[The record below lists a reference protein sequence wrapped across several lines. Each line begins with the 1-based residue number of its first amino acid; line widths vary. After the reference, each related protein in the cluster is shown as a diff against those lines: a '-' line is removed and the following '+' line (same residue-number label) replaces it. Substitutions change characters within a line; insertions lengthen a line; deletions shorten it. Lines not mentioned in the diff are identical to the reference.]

1 MVTMATTSFTIMT
14 CPADGRSGVMQDVTA
29 VLPHLSERRDKQ
41 RDTQLR
47 VMSLLCCVALEGDEL
62 REKGDSSP
70 ILFMTGNP

>member
-1 MVTMATTSFTIMT
+1 
-14 CPADGRSGVMQDVTA
+14 MQDVTA

-47 VMSLLCCVALEGDEL
+47 VMSLLGCVALEGDEL